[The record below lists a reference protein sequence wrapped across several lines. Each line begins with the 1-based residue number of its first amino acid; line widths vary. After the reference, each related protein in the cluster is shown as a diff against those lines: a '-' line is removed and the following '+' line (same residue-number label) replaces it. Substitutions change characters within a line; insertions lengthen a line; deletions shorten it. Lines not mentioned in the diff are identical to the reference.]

1 MFLSSSFLFVVAVSL
16 ERERYDRKM
25 PQETNYLSSVFT
37 SPCKNLRGLKSV
49 VSNNEASYT
58 EEIINDYELAHRKA
72 EEAGA
77 ISDYYYFA
85 CLFLYNFFFFL
96 CNLLY
101 FRGFGDHMILFSFWK
116 RKGKKKTNRNHDVP
130 STKCG

>member
-1 MFLSSSFLFVVAVSL
+1 
-16 ERERYDRKM
+16 M
-25 PQETNYLSSVFT
+25 PQETNHSSSVFT

-85 CLFLYNFFFFL
+85 CLFLYNFFFF
-96 CNLLY
+96 
-101 FRGFGDHMILFSFWK
+101 F
-116 RKGKKKTNRNHDVP
+116 V
-130 STKCG
+130 